1 MAALN
6 YSGLI
11 IASKG
16 EEDDMDKYEDDDNLS
31 NDDMDI
37 DGNNKKKSKGKK
49 NSHIYFKPF
58 NENKNMKSWQF
69 EFKDGENVECLAL
82 GTGWSVAFTDFGYI
96 RVFSIDGIQK
106 YVFCQGTPV
115 VTMVGYENLLAIVYH
130 AGPSIYGC

>member
-16 EEDDMDKYEDDDNLS
+16 EEDDMDKYEDDVIDD

-37 DGNNKKKSKGKK
+37 DGNDKKKNKKK

-58 NENKNMKSWQF
+58 NEHKNLKSW
-69 EFKDGENVECLAL
+69 
-82 GTGWSVAFTDFGYI
+82 
-96 RVFSIDGIQK
+96 
-106 YVFCQGTPV
+106 
-115 VTMVGYENLLAIVYH
+115 
-130 AGPSIYGC
+130 